1 MLKAYRYHRTTVT
14 LLAVLVLLAF
24 AAGIASAAV
33 LRARIAQTAQLIP
46 GVPDKAIPLPPERAA
61 KIKLNKQA
69 ANLVLLRQQYI
80 MRNNIPFIR
89 SGQQEFELMSLEQME
104 YTPTP
109 AQMTAAVKLLPRYQI
124 YQKYIMAVDPGS
136 LVLIPNVVDHRPN
149 QTSVK
154 DQNNRGTCVC
164 FASLAGLEAKYGSTT
179 LDLSEQ
185 YANYLYMTAEGH
197 GCKSAGLQTTNS
209 ADYLKANGV
218 CQESVCPYQND
229 KYNFPAYCNNG
240 GAPAPAMRTSAVG
253 HDPYRIKSFEKIWRD
268 ESLTTDIGNW
278 INNPR
283 YLMSILASGQDIVF
297 GTHVAGWVSPYG
309 GIIDVTLTPGG
320 DPVGSVGG
328 HAMLVV
334 GYNRTEEYF
343 IVKNSWGTSRG
354 HAGYVY
360 LSFDYVRTYSKYGYI
375 ITEVEPLM
383 MTMIRPMLQAIPR
396 TLPTD

>member
-1 MLKAYRYHRTTVT
+1 MLKACRYHRTTVT

-33 LRARIAQTAQLIP
+33 LRARTARAAQLIP

-61 KIKLNKQA
+61 QIKMTKQTADLN
-69 ANLVLLRQQYI
+69 VLRQQYV
-80 MRNNIPFIR
+80 MRGNIPFIR
-89 SGQQEFELMSLEQME
+89 SGQQEFELIPLEQME

-109 AQMTAAVKLLPRYQI
+109 AMMSAAAKLHPSLKL
-124 YQKYIMAVDPGS
+124 YQKYIMADPGS
-136 LVLIPNVVDHRPN
+136 IVLIPNVVDHRPN
-149 QTSVK
+149 QTPVK

-185 YANYLYMTAEGH
+185 YANYLYMTAEGR
-197 GCKSAGLQTTNS
+197 GCKSAGLKTTDS

-218 CQESVCPYQND
+218 CQESICPYQND
-229 KYNFPAYCNNG
+229 KYNFPSYCNNG
-240 GAPAPAMRTSAVG
+240 GTPAPAMRTSAVG
-253 HDPYRIKSFEKIWRD
+253 HDPYRIKSFEKIWRN
-268 ESLTTDIGNW
+268 ESLTTDTGNW

-297 GTHVAGWVSPYG
+297 GTHVAGWVSPYT

-334 GYNRTEEYF
+334 GYNRSQEYF

-354 HAGYVY
+354 QAGYVY
-360 LSFDYVRTYSKYGYI
+360 LSFDYVRTYAKYGYI

-383 MTMIRPMLQAIPR
+383 MTMIRPMMRAVPRLIPS
-396 TLPTD
+396 D